1 MNLIKAVH
9 FSFITVLPMHP
20 SPPLN
25 FNTPPSLPRLK
36 LPRIITLL
44 PFPRHQTDRTSDRAR
59 FINSFKPRL
68 LILLP
73 KYHIEFKRSNFIF
86 FALEN
91 NVTRVRREIISNFPR
106 QRHGSL
112 SNSRWMEKIGT
123 GLETKIPLSPRR
135 QRKCRGRDSQFFPLL
150 LRLIHFHLLPPRV
163 GFNHGKSIE
172 TSGFLEATLRNRPS
186 LRM

>member
-1 MNLIKAVH
+1 
-9 FSFITVLPMHP
+9 MHP

-106 QRHGSL
+106 QRRGSL

-135 QRKCRGRDSQFFPLL
+135 RRGSVGGGIRNFFPLL
-150 LRLIHFHLLPPRV
+150 LRLIRFHLLPPRV